1 MTPRERVLAAL
12 ELEQPDRVPWLE
24 IGVAGPIFGHV
35 IGEEV
40 VVNSGFHPL
49 RPDDYRRYL
58 SQAIRGAQV
67 LGLCGVPLKAF
78 NPAFQAIRTA
88 EGAKVHGRGG
98 QIGDMATF
106 EECIASAPP
115 VSEHLAAQC
124 ADIYFGQMAET
135 DLLQWI
141 LVGGIFSHAEASMGA
156 AEFAIA
162 CHEQPELVER
172 LCGWM
177 GDRTAAIIDEVLQ
190 HGELDAILLGDDIAF
205 KTTTFISPDM
215 LRRFVFPQY
224 RKIADRIRAAGVPL
238 MFHSDGN
245 LTQVM
250 DDLID
255 IGIQCIHPFE
265 NLAIDI
271 AWAKETYG
279 DRLCIMGNLDVDF
292 IERMSPAE
300 VKAEATRLLDTLG
313 GPGYIFASGNS
324 ITQWAP
330 PQSAVAM
337 AEAVREYHLR

>member
-1 MTPRERVLAAL
+1 MTPRQRVLAAL
-12 ELEQPDRVPWLE
+12 NLEQPDRIPWLE
-24 IGVAGPIFGHV
+24 IGVAGPIFAHV

-49 RPDDYRRYL
+49 PPDEYRTYL
-58 SQAIRGAQV
+58 SQAIRGAQM

-98 QIGDMATF
+98 QIGDRETF
-106 EECIASAPP
+106 EGCIATAPTA
-115 VSEHLAAQC
+115 SEHLAVQC
-124 ADIYFGQMAET
+124 APIYFGQMNET
-135 DLLQWI
+135 ELLRII

-172 LCGWM
+172 LCEWM
-177 GDRTAAIIDEVLQ
+177 GEQTVAIIGEVLK
-190 HGELDAILLGDDIAF
+190 HGEIDAILLGDDIAF
-205 KTTTFISPDM
+205 KTTTFISPEM

-224 RKIADRIRAAGVPL
+224 RKIAARIRQAGVPM

-245 LTQVM
+245 LTQAM
-250 DDLID
+250 EDLID

-271 AWAKETYG
+271 AWVKETYG

-292 IERMSPAE
+292 IERMSPAQ
-300 VKAEATRLLDTLG
+300 VKAEATRLLRALG

-330 PQSAVAM
+330 PENAVAM
-337 AEAVREYHLR
+337 AEAVREHVVR

>member
-12 ELEQPDRVPWLE
+12 NLEQPDKVPWLE

-35 IGEEV
+35 IGEQV

-49 RPDDYRRYL
+49 PPDDYRKYL
-58 SQAIRGAQV
+58 SQAIRGAQI

-78 NPAFQAIRTA
+78 NPAFQAIRRA
-88 EGAKVHGRGG
+88 EAAKVHGRGG
-98 QIGDMATF
+98 RIRDMATF
-106 EECIASAPP
+106 EQCIANAPSVP
-115 VSEHLAAQC
+115 EHLAVEC
-124 ADIYFGQMAET
+124 ADIYFEQMAET
-135 DLLQWI
+135 DLLRSI

-162 CHEQPELVER
+162 CHDQPELVQR
-172 LCGWM
+172 LCAWM
-177 GDRTAAIIDEVLQ
+177 GDRTVAIIDEVLQ
-190 HGELDAILLGDDIAF
+190 HGEVDAILLGDDIAF
-205 KTTTFISPDM
+205 RTTTFISPDM

-224 RKIADRIRAAGVPL
+224 RKIADRIRGAGVPM

-265 NLAIDI
+265 KLAIDI

-279 DRLCIMGNLDVDF
+279 ERLCIMGNLDVDF
-292 IERMSPAE
+292 IERMLPAE

-324 ITQWAP
+324 ITQWAAP
-330 PQSAVAM
+330 ESAVAM
-337 AEAVREYHLR
+337 AEAVREFELP